1 MTFHIISKCP
11 VSKYDA
17 EYRVSCTDEFICIEH
32 VATARS
38 ISLTINEIAE
48 FKGCAVIHWS
58 PVYGFLT
65 SSADS
70 LINDKDLASYLNYA
84 RNVERNVAAI
94 VLNDEG
100 TEAAAVLYGLIDCD
114 GKVILS
120 EKNCSTAEAVDQVF
134 PGKYAARMRFRNA
147 KVELLRKV
155 GSHDSLSALEKQVDL
170 LTALVVQLAQ
180 HVPAKS
186 RPALALK
193 LEQLVTS
200 TGSNQGKADDEVI
213 EKVAK
218 FKGLMRS
225 CQTEYFAQRDGIA

>member
-11 VSKYDA
+11 ISKDDA
-17 EYRVSCTDEFICIEH
+17 EYRVSCTHEFIRIEH
-32 VATARS
+32 IATEKS
-38 ISLTINEIAE
+38 ISLSMNEIAE

-100 TEAAAVLYGLIDCD
+100 TEAAAVLYGVIDCD
-114 GKVILS
+114 GEVILN
-120 EKNCSTAEAVDQVF
+120 ETNCATAAAIEQVF
-134 PGKYAARMRFRNA
+134 PGAYASRMRFRNA
-147 KVELLRKV
+147 KVELLRKI

-180 HVPAKS
+180 HVPAAS

-200 TGSNQGKADDEVI
+200 TGSNQGKTDDEVI
-213 EKVAK
+213 EKVAQ

-225 CQTEYFAQRDGIA
+225 CQAEYFAQRDGNT